1 MVYTYNLGKSVI
13 LLAFIDLIFGALY
26 AIYNPLFFLPLVFAS
41 CGYIGAKNYN
51 KCLIFIYGA
60 NILLV
65 NLFRIGYSSY
75 YYAGLNSEDKS
86 NYIYSFAMII
96 ICGLMG
102 LWIAKI
108 VCKFYSSLSKLS
120 LEENKNFKIVRSL
133 QNKRLIYW

>member
-1 MVYTYNLGKSVI
+1 MNLGKSVI

-60 NILLV
+60 NILISKPFQNRLFFLLLCL
-65 NLFRIGYSSY
+65 NLS
-75 YYAGLNSEDKS
+75 SEDKS

-102 LWIAKI
+102 LWIAK
-108 VCKFYSSLSKLS
+108 K
-120 LEENKNFKIVRSL
+120 
-133 QNKRLIYW
+133 